1 MTITCFIEYRIDPFK
16 VSLFEQYAE
25 NWSKIIPECGGDLLG
40 YFVPH
45 EGTNYCAYGLI
56 SFPSLSEYEAY
67 RKRLKESEL
76 GKSNFNF
83 AKDQQFIIEEK
94 RTFLKVVSSTYKQ
107 APNSLG
113 GAA

>member
-45 EGTNYCAYGLI
+45 EGNILKPPQGAG
-56 SFPSLSEYEAY
+56 FRALS
-67 RKRLKESEL
+67 SVSVQ
-76 GKSNFNF
+76 G
-83 AKDQQFIIEEK
+83 EE
-94 RTFLKVVSSTYKQ
+94 RSGMTSPFQVL
-107 APNSLG
+107 
-113 GAA
+113 